1 MKRDEIT
8 AADAATLRHMVW
20 LREKFDA
27 GLFARHA
34 GQRSHIRRLTRLGLI
49 EFEAMGRDIDGETE
63 RDVEI
68 YKLTA
73 AGIATAATPIEET

>member
-73 AGIATAATPIEET
+73 AGIAAAAHTEG

>member
-1 MKRDEIT
+1 MARDKIT
-8 AADAATLRHMVW
+8 AADVDTLRHMVR

-27 GLFARHA
+27 GLFARDA

-49 EFEAMGRDIDGETE
+49 EFEAVGHDIDGETE

-73 AGIATAATPIEET
+73 AGIAAAAHTED